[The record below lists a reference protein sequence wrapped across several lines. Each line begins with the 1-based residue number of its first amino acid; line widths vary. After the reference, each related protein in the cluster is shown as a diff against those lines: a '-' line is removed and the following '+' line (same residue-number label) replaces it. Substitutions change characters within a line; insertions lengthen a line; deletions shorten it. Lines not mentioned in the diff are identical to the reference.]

1 MNSAFVGCSE
11 PSAFSFR
18 LGPTAHIA
26 TCWLSPFGGLDSVQ
40 DLSLAE
46 GQQMAHLPL
55 ISNFYSALGAG
66 APTGLVGN
74 FPDNAVLIAF
84 PTRGRFTGACLAGI
98 LVTVTFFCFAQRLRC
113 ASAIF
118 FPASGESVLLFGA
131 AATAGLDRAGRPLR
145 LELADPAMKERA
157 SWRRAIS
164 SSKAAIIEDVFIPI
178 R

>member
-1 MNSAFVGCSE
+1 MHSRSASVRRRISLGVGL
-11 PSAFSFR
+11 PR
-18 LGPTAHIA
+18 LALGGRGTESRRRPANGP
-26 TCWLSPFGGLDSVQ
+26 F
-40 DLSLAE
+40 
-46 GQQMAHLPL
+46 PL

-66 APTGLVGN
+66 AATGLVGT

-98 LVTVTFFCFAQRLRC
+98 LVTVTVFCFAQRLRC

-118 FPASGESVLLFGA
+118 FRASGESVLLFGV
-131 AATAGLDRAGRPLR
+131 AATAGLNCGGRPLR
-145 LELADPAMKERA
+145 LGLTDPAMRERA

-164 SSKAAIIEDVFIPI
+164 SSKAATIEDVFIPI